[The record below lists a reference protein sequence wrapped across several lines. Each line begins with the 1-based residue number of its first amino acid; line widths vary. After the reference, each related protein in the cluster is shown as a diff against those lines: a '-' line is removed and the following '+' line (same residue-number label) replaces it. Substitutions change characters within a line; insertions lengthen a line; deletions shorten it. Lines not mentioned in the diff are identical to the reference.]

1 MMNEIDFQSLVS
13 RFAPSTRQI
22 YTNLWKRWQN
32 WCADNSIQPMPI
44 TQEAFD
50 QFISQMRSMNRSGQ
64 YVRHFLSVLRL
75 VNEHLGYDEEIELNG
90 EQIIKLRPPYILL
103 NSAMM
108 PAPGNY
114 QLVEMT
120 REDWAKA
127 IQRAASEAQIQSYI
141 GYPDTAKHVQDIT
154 GLPIEVNRAET
165 VLGDSATMFIVK
177 LKYRV
182 SNPAEKGQFTPTDS
196 DYAYYV
202 ARYTKA

>member
-1 MMNEIDFQSLVS
+1 MNEIDFQSLVS
-13 RFAPSTRQI
+13 RFAPSTQHI

-32 WCADNSIQPMPI
+32 WCADNLIQPAPI
-44 TQEAFD
+44 TQETFD
-50 QFISQMRSMNRSGQ
+50 QFISQMRSLNRSGQ

-90 EQIIKLRPPYILL
+90 EQILKLRPPYILL

-108 PAPGNY
+108 PAPGKY
-114 QLVEMT
+114 QMIEMT
-120 REDWAKA
+120 REDWVKA
-127 IQRAASEAQIQSYI
+127 IQRASLEAKIQSYI

-154 GLPIEVNRAET
+154 GLPIETNRAET

-182 SNPAEKGQFTPTDS
+182 NPAEKGQFTPTDS

-202 ARYTKA
+202 ARYSKA